1 MSLPIMEDLSRR
13 NIWSGCCERLNMKW
27 STLVPGSRS
36 RMMTI
41 QILLFPWPVQLL
53 GRKLA
58 VAVIHR
64 DLEGLRAE
72 VELERTIAT
81 RE

>member
-1 MSLPIMEDLSRR
+1 
-13 NIWSGCCERLNMKW
+13 
-27 STLVPGSRS
+27 
-36 RMMTI
+36 MMTI